1 MKDKIK
7 EFINKEKLMEVVNKV
22 KEKAPIY
29 TKKVVSKVKEKAPV
43 YMAKL
48 KDVALKIKENAPIY
62 LAKLKEQAIKI
73 KENAPV
79 YLAKLKE
86 QAIKIKENAPIY
98 KEKCVNYVKN
108 NKKQVIVGCVIFII
122 AILLLIAS
130 VPSKKKQDITQA
142 KVPTQVVHH
151 EKVALPE
158 AKVIEETEK
167 LSPDSNLFFNFTA
180 TAKNAFNYQIFYTIK
195 DEVWYSPKY
204 VISFSGQAGENTYKI
219 KIPAEKVY
227 RIRLDFDAENEEIT
241 VSNIYLS
248 GDQNADLNN
257 FNDYLFND
265 IAEKTINKD
274 GSLTVITKE
283 QDPHIGYYIK

>member
-48 KDVALKIKENAPIY
+48 KEIAL
-62 LAKLKEQAIKI
+62 KI

-86 QAIKIKENAPIY
+86 QTAKIKENAPIY

-151 EKVALPE
+151 EKVTLPE

-227 RIRLDFDAENEEIT
+227 RIRLDFDAANEEIT
-241 VSNIYLS
+241 ISNVYLS
-248 GDQNADLNN
+248 GDQEADLNN
-257 FNDYLFND
+257 FKDYLFND